1 MKKAAFAITIVL
13 CLTATSAWSQTSD
26 EAWSSGY
33 GQGISEAM
41 VTQGSGNEIYV
52 ACSED
57 SDNPSSIS
65 FTLTGRPPAQNSD
78 IILTFDHKNP
88 MPIGVD
94 EHGAITSF
102 CRVCAENFDYVIKN
116 LKEQSTVHV
125 LFQDGR
131 EGTFT
136 LKGAA
141 KAIGT
146 CTAGFYL

>member
-1 MKKAAFAITIVL
+1 M
-13 CLTATSAWSQTSD
+13 
-26 EAWSSGY
+26 
-33 GQGISEAM
+33 
-41 VTQGSGNEIYV
+41 TQGSGNEIYV

-65 FTLTGRPPAQNSD
+65 FTLAGRPPVPDSNV
-78 IILTFDHKNP
+78 ILTFDREKP
-88 MPIGVD
+88 MPFSVD
-94 EHGAITSF
+94 ERGAITSF
-102 CRVCAENFDYVIKN
+102 CRVCAANFDAAIER
-116 LKEQSTVHV
+116 LKKHSKVHV